1 MNRPRRSGEHDPAF
15 RRILPGKMPEVSRN
29 PDQFCA
35 KPHNSQ
41 AMPVLRVEVSGTEK
55 EGEGMTKSGFE
66 DFAYCC
72 AFATILYVLCI
83 LTAGFALLFM
93 EVLA

>member
-1 MNRPRRSGEHDPAF
+1 
-15 RRILPGKMPEVSRN
+15 MPEMRGYPHNFS
-29 PDQFCA
+29 A
-35 KPHNSQ
+35 EPHNSQ
-41 AMPVLRVEVSGTEK
+41 AMPILRVEVSGVEK

>member
-15 RRILPGKMPEVSRN
+15 RRILPGEMPEMRREAYH
-29 PDQFCA
+29 FCKIA
-35 KPHNSQ
+35 QDNQ
-41 AMPVLRVEVSGTEK
+41 TMPLLRVFFQSVKK

>member
-1 MNRPRRSGEHDPAF
+1 
-15 RRILPGKMPEVSRN
+15 MPEVSRITC
-29 PDQFCA
+29 QFGTIA
-35 KPHNSQ
+35 GNYQ
-41 AMPVLRVEVSGTEK
+41 AMPVLRVEVSGVEK

>member
-15 RRILPGKMPEVSRN
+15 RRILSGEMPEMRGYPHNFS
-29 PDQFCA
+29 A
-35 KPHNSQ
+35 EPHNSQ
-41 AMPVLRVEVSGTEK
+41 AMPGLQGEVSGVEK